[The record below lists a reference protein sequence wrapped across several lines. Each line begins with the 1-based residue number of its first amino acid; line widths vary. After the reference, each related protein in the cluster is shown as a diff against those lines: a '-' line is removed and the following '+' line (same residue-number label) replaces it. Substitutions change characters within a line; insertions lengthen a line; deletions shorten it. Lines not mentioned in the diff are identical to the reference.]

1 MLQKCFV
8 ALCYGKSHHIHSEG
22 GILMNKKGFFVYLS
36 ICLVFFL
43 MMIISACKDEIL
55 EIEEGN
61 AYTWQK
67 YMNEEEY
74 KRLEEGMSYLEVV
87 RITGG
92 AGEEIDNGIYE
103 WNDELLLTQAYRL
116 QFNEGALVQ
125 KEIVERKGHSSR

>member
-1 MLQKCFV
+1 
-8 ALCYGKSHHIHSEG
+8 
-22 GILMNKKGFFVYLS
+22 MNKKGFFVYLS